1 MVTAISII
9 STIVV
14 AVATVVLVVLTG
26 KYVRLTKAMVDEMKE
41 AGEPDVNVDFELPES
56 MLRLVIGNAGRSPA
70 KNVRFE
76 VISDVN
82 CIRSIRYKDKS
93 GLASLPI
100 FDTGVSYLSPGR
112 MLKFWA
118 GYLEPKKETSLNKVF
133 RILIRYEN
141 DIGKLFE
148 RDIAIDMSQYENVL
162 YESFKD
168 NNVTVAKAIQD
179 AERSRKSNENR
190 SGFISKIF
198 TSFCPVCGESVKNF
212 ARKCPH
218 CGEWIKQ
225 DRQSDA
231 AQNVESTVAPSLP
244 IENLPITKK
253 DTNDSAIPM
262 VEFTPETKTGIDE
275 SAKADHGIAFVE
287 KQDVKH

>member
-1 MVTAISII
+1 MITAVSII

-41 AGEPDVNVDFELPES
+41 AGEPDVNVDFELPER
-56 MLRLVIGNAGRSPA
+56 MLRLVIGNSGRSPA

-76 VISDVN
+76 VVSDVD
-82 CIRSIRYKDKS
+82 CIRSIYSKDKP
-93 GLASLPI
+93 GLARLPV
-100 FDTGVSYLSPGR
+100 FETGVSYLSPGR
-112 MLKFWA
+112 ILKFWA
-118 GYLEPKKETSLNKVF
+118 GCLELKKEMPLNKIF
-133 RILIRYEN
+133 RILVRYEN

-168 NNVTVAKAIQD
+168 NNVTVAEAIKD

-190 SGFISKIF
+190 GGLFSRIF
-198 TSFCPVCGESVKNF
+198 TSSFCPVCGENVKTF

-225 DRQSDA
+225 EHQPNA
-231 AQNVESTVAPSLP
+231 AHDVESTGAPSLP
-244 IENLPITKK
+244 IDNLPMSKK
-253 DTNDSAIPM
+253 DMNDSAIPL
-262 VEFTPETKTGIDE
+262 VEFTPETKTRRDE
-275 SAKADHGIAFVE
+275 PAKVD
-287 KQDVKH
+287 KKT